1 MIEHMFHLQLPVLEK
16 VLRSVLVYLFLVIS
30 FRLAGKRE
38 LAQMTTFDL
47 VVILTIS
54 NVLQNA
60 AIGDDNTVVG
70 GIVGATSMLVVNYLL
85 VRFLFRHPRVERLLE
100 GEPEVLIRDGQIV
113 SEVLARELITE
124 PELLAAIRRQGVAEI
139 ADVALAVL
147 ETNGTISVVPKR
159 PTPEEAF
166 EQRVEAAMA
175 RLEAAV
181 ARLERQ
187 VEGVRPEPSER

>member
-1 MIEHMFHLQLPVLEK
+1 MLEHMFHLQLPVLEK

-60 AIGDDNTVVG
+60 AIGDDNTVLG
-70 GIVGATSMLVVNYLL
+70 GVIGATSMLVVNYLL
-85 VRFLFRHPRVERLLE
+85 VRFLFRHPRVEQLLE
-100 GEPEVLIRDGQIV
+100 GEPEVLIRDGRV
-113 SEVLARELITE
+113 VPEVLARELITE

-166 EQRVEAAMA
+166 EQRVETAMA

-181 ARLERQ
+181 SRLERQ
-187 VEGVRPEPSER
+187 VQGMRWEMGDG

>member
-60 AIGDDNTVVG
+60 AIGDDNTVLG
-70 GIVGATSMLVVNYLL
+70 GVIGATSMLVVNYLL
-85 VRFLFRHPRVERLLE
+85 VRFLFRHPRVEQLLE
-100 GEPEVLIRDGQIV
+100 GEPEVLIRDGRV
-113 SEVLARELITE
+113 VPEVLARELITE

-139 ADVALAVL
+139 ADVALAML

-166 EQRVEAAMA
+166 EQRVETAMA

-181 ARLERQ
+181 SRLERQ
-187 VEGVRPEPSER
+187 VQGMRWEMGDG